1 MSDTLLAVIF
11 ILILWPTVIVVAAL
25 LNMLISWGFSWS
37 ELVIDHLVGVL
48 MGVFFSMGVLGDV
61 RWYDHLLLTLFHG
74 LPGLLKWVGLG
85 FMSSPWVVF
94 AFSASLILGAT
105 IVAGLLDLATRALG
119 STMSVATGFISF
131 LTWLIKAPFTL
142 ITPAIG
148 LLIGIVGIIVGAA
161 MGNKVKFNFLGG
173 AMFFEMGFG
182 TSGEFATTFGWVT
195 NVWRGHISNVV
206 DHELYHTR
214 QYIYLR
220 DMLGVFYFTI
230 AGLWGIISSAIV
242 AAVDKTKS
250 FDIEHYFKADGDV
263 GNPIECLAYKRWP

>member
-1 MSDTLLAVIF
+1 MSDILMAVIF
-11 ILILWPTVIVVAAL
+11 ILVLWPAVIVVAAL

-37 ELVIDHLVGVL
+37 ELVIDHLVGML

-85 FMSSPWVVF
+85 FMSNPWIVF

-105 IVAGLLDLATRALG
+105 VVAGLLDLATRALG
-119 STMSVATGFISF
+119 STMDVGTGFISF
-131 LTWLIKAPFTL
+131 FTWLIKIPFSL

-148 LLIGIVGIIVGAA
+148 LLIGIVGIIIGAA
-161 MGNKVKFNFLGG
+161 RGFNVKVNFIGG
-173 AMFFEMGFG
+173 ALFFKMGAD
-182 TSGEFATTFGWVT
+182 SSQYYATTFGWVV
-195 NVWRGHISNVV
+195 NVWRGHISDVV

-242 AAVDKTKS
+242 AAIDKTKS
-250 FDIEHYFKADGDV
+250 FDITHYFKADGDV
-263 GNPIECLAYKRWP
+263 GNPIECLAYKRWS